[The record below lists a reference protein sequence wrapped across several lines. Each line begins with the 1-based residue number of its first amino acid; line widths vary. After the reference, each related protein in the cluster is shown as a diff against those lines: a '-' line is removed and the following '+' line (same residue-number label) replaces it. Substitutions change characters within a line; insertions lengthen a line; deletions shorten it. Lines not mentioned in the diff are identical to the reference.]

1 MVDYHYYKVAG
12 NSAAVADMSV
22 VAAVADMSVVAAV
35 VELVRIVAMLVLVQ
49 SDMVEHE

>member
-22 VAAVADMSVVAAV
+22 VALV
-35 VELVRIVAMLVLVQ
+35 VELVRIAAMLVLVQ